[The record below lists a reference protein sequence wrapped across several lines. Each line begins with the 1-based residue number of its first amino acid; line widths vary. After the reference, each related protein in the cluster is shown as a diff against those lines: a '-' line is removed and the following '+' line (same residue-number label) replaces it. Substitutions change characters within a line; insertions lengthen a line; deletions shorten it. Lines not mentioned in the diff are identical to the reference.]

1 MISYFWRQIMIR
13 ITVVSAS
20 KASLDFSSA
29 SSDERNSFENFTK
42 YKNKS
47 IEFQYKRH
55 MKNRRWPSYD
65 PVGWK
70 AHGDALRQKIEKSV
84 MFEEDGK
91 LFVRPGYIPY
101 LKEKFEVEIT
111 NQVNYPRPRPYPW
124 YKRMDM
130 TPHPYQSESV
140 QRLIEEKHGNVE
152 LCTAAGKS
160 LILLMI
166 AQKLGLKTVVM
177 VPSASIFTEMV
188 ERFQHY
194 LGPTSVGMIG
204 DGKKKYGKNFM
215 ICISDSLTNLK
226 PGTKEY
232 EEISKADVLLADE
245 SHTIPAETLENVCH
259 GVLRDIPYR
268 FFLSGTQTRGDGT
281 ERMLQAIIG
290 KTVYKLSTSDAIK
303 NGYICDHSFKILPI
317 DTTGQ
322 TFYSQDA
329 LEMKRVHFLNNSN
342 IANFTAKLANTVAQ
356 AKNES
361 TLVLVDELSQIVL
374 LAPLLKVPYVLAT
387 SADDKINI
395 VCTVLGLDKTKI
407 KKTIKDKPEKL
418 EALINSMTD
427 SQMAMYSMIKNSNPM
442 EAVEKFNKGEA
453 KVLIG
458 TSCISTGTNI
468 FPTHHTV
475 NWQGGTSEIKT
486 KQGAVG
492 RSVRKLEISKF
503 AEFHP
508 PKKKSI
514 IYDFYLKGV
523 ESMVRHLKTR
533 INHYKASGTLIEW
546 VGIPDPTGNVNE
558 EEDQ

>member
-1 MISYFWRQIMIR
+1 MITATI
-13 ITVVSAS
+13 VSGS
-20 KASLDFSSA
+20 KAILKF
-29 SSDERNSFENFTK
+29 SSDEEYQKVETFTR

-70 AHGDALRQKIEKSV
+70 AHGDALREKIERSV
-84 MFEEDGK
+84 MFEEGGE
-91 LFVRPGYIPY
+91 FCVRPGYLPY
-101 LKEKFEVEIT
+101 LKEKFDVEIT
-111 NQVNYPRPRPYPW
+111 NKISYPRPRPYPW

-130 TPHPYQSESV
+130 TPHPYQSESI

-152 LCTAAGKS
+152 LCTGAGKS
-160 LILLMI
+160 LIILMI

-177 VPSASIFTEMV
+177 VPSTSIFTEMV

-194 LGPTSVGMIG
+194 LGPTSVGMVG

-259 GVLRDIPYR
+259 GVLKDIPYR

-290 KTVYKLSTSDAIK
+290 KTVYKLSTDDAIK
-303 NGYICDHSFKILPI
+303 GGYICDHSFKILPI
-317 DTTGQ
+317 DTTDQ

-329 LEMKRVHFLNNSN
+329 LEMKRVHFLNNAN
-342 IANFTAKLANTVAQ
+342 IASFTAKLANTVAQ

-361 TLVLVDELSQIVL
+361 TLILIDELSQIVL
-374 LAPLLKVPYVLAT
+374 LTPLLNVPYALAT

-395 VCTVLGLDKTKI
+395 VCTVLGLDKTKV
-407 KKTIKDKPEKL
+407 KKAIKDKPEKL
-418 EALINSMTD
+418 EVLMNSMTD
-427 SQMAMYSMIKNSNPM
+427 SQRAMYDIIKNSDPM
-442 EAVEKFNKGEA
+442 DAVEKFNKGEV

-468 FPTHHTV
+468 YPTHHTV
-475 NWQGGTSEIKT
+475 NWQGGTSEIRT

-492 RSVRKLEISKF
+492 RSVRKLDNSKF
-503 AEFHP
+503 ADRHP
-508 PKKKSI
+508 PKLKSI
-514 IYDFYLKGV
+514 IYDFNVKGV
-523 ESMVRHLKTR
+523 EQMTRHLKTR
-533 INHYKASGTLIEW
+533 VKFYKASGTVIEW
-546 VGIPDPTGNVNE
+546 IGGIDPTKDVEAEDE
-558 EEDQ
+558 E